1 MDFWDNFYAHNKG
14 LKVFLPYKKNSG
26 QLDLWGMNSKIILGG
41 GGQEEPCPVGT
52 SRFNR

>member
-26 QLDLWGMNSKIILGG
+26 QLDLWGPSYGHSKRVKLV
-41 GGQEEPCPVGT
+41 PKLRLF
-52 SRFNR
+52 SHFL